1 MYDILFSLKNR
12 SDNNEALS
20 WTLDDPDTLLNV
32 RPICTQY
39 ARMCL
44 QISFDNEKAIKQWGQ
59 NFTRKVADF
68 WLYFNMDFSKAE
80 YSKGEEEKIGNYTFW
95 LYISS
100 HSNSFGVNFQHL
112 DEDLPYPR
120 FFGGSVQKVEMKTGK
135 QTQLAI
141 TSLKEFR
148 HEYECSKKAYYQTLA
163 ERFLKKDFSGDN
175 LKFNNFTCPSKY
187 SFLPCTLTFDTPTW
201 QFCPAFEMRKC
212 GRCHSPNPSWFSV
225 NEAILKDCSRLCCAQ
240 RALAIVQQEME
251 NVHLKECNFKEY
263 GIRTWAEIN
272 WNKPLRE
279 KEIGFD
285 IQFTVAQSSLAW
297 SHKFTKVVY
306 KEYLQISLVCLFG
319 IIGGTL
325 GLCVGISLLEFG
337 SNLHAGG
344 KKILSTLKRII
355 LSL

>member
-1 MYDILFSLKNR
+1 MFDNTTSSLLYPIGEVHSTLDGHAIQTGKMSFRLERIRYYTLLFLGIYWSKGAIDQYYEGNTSFDISHEPVTPADLPVMTLCPKGTKHWEWLKKQKSFTFKYNDYMNRRADRGINNVTFSLKN
-12 SDNNEALS
+12 SSGNNEALS

-44 QISFDNEKAIKQWGQ
+44 QISFDNEKAIRQWGQ

-80 YSKGEEEKIGNYTFW
+80 YSKGEDEEIGNHTFW

-148 HEYECSKKAYYQTLA
+148 HEYECSKK
-163 ERFLKKDFSGDN
+163 
-175 LKFNNFTCPSKY
+175 
-187 SFLPCTLTFDTPTW
+187 LTTKPW
-201 QFCPAFEMRKC
+201 QNAF
-212 GRCHSPNPSWFSV
+212 
-225 NEAILKDCSRLCCAQ
+225 
-240 RALAIVQQEME
+240 
-251 NVHLKECNFKEY
+251 
-263 GIRTWAEIN
+263 
-272 WNKPLRE
+272 
-279 KEIGFD
+279 
-285 IQFTVAQSSLAW
+285 
-297 SHKFTKVVY
+297 
-306 KEYLQISLVCLFG
+306 
-319 IIGGTL
+319 
-325 GLCVGISLLEFG
+325 
-337 SNLHAGG
+337 
-344 KKILSTLKRII
+344 
-355 LSL
+355 